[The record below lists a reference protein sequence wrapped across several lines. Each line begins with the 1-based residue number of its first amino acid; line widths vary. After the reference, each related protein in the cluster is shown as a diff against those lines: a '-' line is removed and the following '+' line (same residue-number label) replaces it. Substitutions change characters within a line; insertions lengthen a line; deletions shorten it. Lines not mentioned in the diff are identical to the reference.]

1 MSLARHPLNGAAPPS
16 ARELLDEAARLRG
29 DLAALAETSQ
39 RAVRG
44 WRRYLRQRVEEQPY
58 ATVVV
63 AAGLGYVLG
72 GGLPTSLVRA
82 AIGIG
87 SRLAAERVLSR
98 VARTL
103 METPGKTT

>member
-1 MSLARHPLNGAAPPS
+1 MRLARGPLNGAAPLS
-16 ARELLDEAARLRG
+16 ARELLDETARLRA
-29 DLAALAETSQ
+29 DLAALAQTSQ

-44 WRRYLRQRVEEQPY
+44 WRRYVRRRVEEQPY

-63 AAGLGYVLG
+63 AAGIGYVLG

-82 AIGIG
+82 VIGIG
-87 SRLAAERVLSR
+87 SRLAAERVLSQ

-103 METPGKTT
+103 LETPGKTP